1 MAREATASMGPSG
14 RWLGGGDGDQGAPWN
29 LQRAAL
35 RRVRRE
41 ALGESLAQR
50 LDPALVRERERL
62 AGPVRQLKLR
72 IPVVGE
78 PCVAGRE
85 GERLEARLDEAGV
98 RHERLDPGRVAEAER
113 AGGVGVRV

>member
-14 RWLGGGDGDQGAPWN
+14 CWLGGGDGDQSARWN

-41 ALGESLAQR
+41 ARGEPLAQR

-62 AGPVRQLKLR
+62 AGPARQLELR
-72 IPVVGE
+72 IPVVVE
-78 PCVAGRE
+78 PRVAGGE
-85 GERLEARLDEAGV
+85 GERFRARLDEAGV
-98 RHERLDPGRVAEAER
+98 RDE
-113 AGGVGVRV
+113 